1 MALPPDFFEVQ
12 VEVLSG
18 GVFLFRP
25 VSSPLPFISPCWLL
39 EAFAWFLSLFPTQD
53 AFKPTRRR
61 HRGSLAPHF
70 FPLCLLVCLQ
80 TCSRQGVN
88 SILVVLPVTPSG
100 LLKN

>member
-39 EAFAWFLSLFPTQD
+39 EAFAWFLSLPPTQD

-88 SILVVLPVTPSG
+88 SILLVLPVTPSG